1 MKVANA
7 IKLVL
12 TIGMA
17 LRWLLP
23 LALVACNSDGGVPAG
38 TPTWSNAR
46 QLVLVT
52 TPGWN
57 ASQGTLRTY
66 ESTSAGWREVNV
78 AVPVT
83 IGRSGSAWG
92 IGLHPD
98 QRGPAKAEGDG
109 RAPAGVFRIGS
120 AFGYAPADA
129 TSMPYLAMSATHY
142 CVDVSGAALYNR
154 VVDSRVVG
162 EGAVAGSTEP
172 MRRDIHVKGD
182 QRYKLGFIIE
192 HNPDGRAGAGSC
204 IFAHLW
210 RRPGEATAGCTAM
223 DEPAMQRLFAWLNPE
238 RDPVFVLLP
247 EAEYA
252 RLRGEWKLP

>member
-1 MKVANA
+1 MKVADA
-7 IKLVL
+7 GKFPR
-12 TIGMA
+12 TIGEA
-17 LRWLLP
+17 LCWLLP
-23 LALVACNSDGGVPAG
+23 LALIACSSGGRVPTVTSPWANAG
-38 TPTWSNAR
+38 

-66 ESTSAGWREVNV
+66 ESTTAGWREVNA

-98 QRGPAKAEGDG
+98 QPGPSKVEGDG

-120 AFGYAPADA
+120 AFGYAPASA

-154 VVDSRVVG
+154 VVDERVVG
-162 EGAVAGSTEP
+162 EVAVAGSTEP
-172 MRRDIHVKGD
+172 MRRDIHVNGD
-182 QRYKLGFIIE
+182 QRYKLGFVIE
-192 HNPDGRAGAGSC
+192 HNPEGRRGAGSC
-204 IFAHLW
+204 IFAHMW
-210 RRPGEATAGCTAM
+210 RKPGEATAGCTAM
-223 DEPAMQRLFAWLNPE
+223 DEPAMQRLFAWLNP
-238 RDPVFVLLP
+238 RRQPVFVLLP
-247 EAEYA
+247 EAEYR
-252 RLRGEWKLP
+252 RLRAAWNLP

>member
-1 MKVANA
+1 MKVAYA
-7 IKLVL
+7 RKLIL
-12 TIGMA
+12 TRGNS

-23 LALVACNSDGGVPAG
+23 LALIACSSGGGVPAG
-38 TPTWSNAR
+38 TSLWADAR

-66 ESTSAGWREVNV
+66 ESSAAGWREVSA

-83 IGRSGSAWG
+83 IGKSGSAWG
-92 IGLHPD
+92 IGLHPN
-98 QRGPAKAEGDG
+98 QQGPTKVEGDG

-120 AFGYAPADA
+120 AFGYASAGT
-129 TSMPYLAMSATHY
+129 TSLPYLAMSATHY

-162 EGAVAGSTEP
+162 EAAVAGSTEP

-182 QRYKLGFIIE
+182 QRYKLGLIIE
-192 HNPDGRAGAGSC
+192 HNPDGRPGAGSC

-210 RRPGEATAGCTAM
+210 RKPGDATAGCTAM
-223 DEPAMQRLFAWLNPE
+223 DEPAMQRLLGWLRPE
-238 RDPVFVLLP
+238 REPVFVLLP